1 MSRHCEICGKG
12 PSIGIHYK
20 RRGLAKA
27 KGGVGRKIVGKTKRW
42 FKPNLQKIKTISP
55 EGTVSSRWVCTRCIR
70 SGRVT
75 KAPRQKV
82 AAALRAESKAV

>member
-1 MSRHCEICGKG
+1 MARRCEICGKG
-12 PSIGIHYK
+12 PTTGIHYK

-55 EGTVSSRWVCTRCIR
+55 EGTVRSLWVCTKCLR
-70 SGRVT
+70 SNRVT

-82 AAALRAESKAV
+82 LAALRAESQAV